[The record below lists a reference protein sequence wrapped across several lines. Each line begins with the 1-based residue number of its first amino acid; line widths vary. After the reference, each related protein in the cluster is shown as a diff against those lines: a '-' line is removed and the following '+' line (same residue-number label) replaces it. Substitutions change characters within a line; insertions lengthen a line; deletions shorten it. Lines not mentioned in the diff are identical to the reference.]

1 MQLCQP
7 LFRENHSKLRTLAV
21 IDCSNMPKESRET
34 LPEFVKRIR
43 TEKGLSLNDL
53 VKASGRKISNSWVSD
68 LENGHIP
75 NPGIVKLRHLARA
88 MTIPEHELLS
98 RAGANVQ
105 DSEPFQEALLRML
118 QEERR
123 LASKENRE
131 FIDGVVHMVI
141 EQARQRRKA
150 G

>member
-1 MQLCQP
+1 MVD
-7 LFRENHSKLRTLAV
+7 FT
-21 IDCSNMPKESRET
+21 DMPKEPLVET
-34 LPEFVKRIR
+34 LAEYVKRIR

-53 VKASGRKISNSWVSD
+53 VKASGRKISNSWASD

-88 MTIPEHELLS
+88 LAIPEHELLS
-98 RAGANVQ
+98 KAGARVE

-118 QEERR
+118 QEERE
-123 LASKENRE
+123 LATKENRE
-131 FIDGVVHMVI
+131 FIDDVIQMVV